1 MQRLDKLFLKSYYL
15 LFGSLEPNL
24 RDVKSCEPA
33 QRCSIRACAI
43 FVSAQKGSIRAF
55 VMVVCMRMRGNIRAF
70 DGNDR
75 LHAKITSPLPIGTYI
90 YIFFFFR
97 GNCLVR

>member
-1 MQRLDKLFLKSYYL
+1 MIDHYL

-33 QRCSIRACAI
+33 QRGSIRACAI

-55 VMVVCMRMRGNIRAF
+55 VMAVCMRMRGNIRAF

-75 LHAKITSPLPIGTYI
+75 LHAKITSPLPIGTFI
-90 YIFFFFR
+90 YIFFFR